1 MDEVRLAY
9 MNPKSADR
17 VLDVLELV
25 AGTTDGLSRNG
36 IAMHLGIPKS
46 SASVLLRGLVA
57 RQYLH
62 ETADGKRLTIGVR
75 AFETGSG
82 FLRQTS
88 LRDLA
93 RPAMNELVAELAQTC
108 HLAVLD
114 GRDVV
119 YLDKV
124 DPPRS
129 AVRLVTSVGARLPA
143 ANTAVGRAQLAFLED
158 AELEERYS
166 KPTRAQA
173 SIDKVRCLRDTIS
186 AQGWA
191 TECNETTPGVG
202 CVAAPILD
210 HNGRPIGAIGATYLA
225 AMVDDFELRAGPR
238 LRRAAL
244 EISRL
249 SGFVAAGVR
258 GPDNHPGLEEQLTSA
273 DQGEPTGE

>member
-1 MDEVRLAY
+1 MEEVGLAY
-9 MNPKSADR
+9 VNPKSADR

-25 AGTTDGLSRNG
+25 AASAEGLTRNG
-36 IAMHLGIPKS
+36 IATHLGIPKS

-57 RQYLH
+57 RRYLH

-93 RPAMNELVAELAQTC
+93 RPAMNELVADLAQTC

-129 AVRLVTSVGARLPA
+129 TVRLVTSVGVRLPA
-143 ANTAVGRAQLAFLED
+143 ANTAVGRAQLAFLDD

-166 KPTRAQA
+166 KPARAQA
-173 SIDKVRCLRDTIS
+173 SIDTVRRLRGTIT

-202 CVAAPILD
+202 CIAAPILD
-210 HNGRPIGAIGATYLA
+210 HNGRPIAAIGATYLA
-225 AMVDDFELRAGPR
+225 ATVHDFESDAGPR

-249 SGFVAAGVR
+249 TGFAD
-258 GPDNHPGLEEQLTSA
+258 GPRSA
-273 DQGEPTGE
+273 VSSASP

>member
-1 MDEVRLAY
+1 MDERRLTYVNA
-9 MNPKSADR
+9 KSAER

-25 AGTTDGLSRNG
+25 AGTTDGLSRNA
-36 IAMHLGIPKS
+36 IAVHLGIPKS
-46 SASVLLRGLVA
+46 SASVLLRGLLA

-93 RPAMNELVAELAQTC
+93 RPAMNELVAEFAQTC

-119 YLDKV
+119 YLDNV
-124 DPPRS
+124 DPPQT
-129 AVRLVTSVGARLPA
+129 AVRLATSVGARLPA
-143 ANTAVGRAQLAFLED
+143 ANTAVGRAQLAFLDD
-158 AELEERYS
+158 AELEERYG
-166 KPTRAQA
+166 KPTRANA
-173 SIDKVRCLRDTIS
+173 SLDNLRRLRKKIN

-191 TECNETTPGVG
+191 SECNETTPGIG

-210 HNGRPIGAIGATYLA
+210 HNGRPVGAIGATYLA
-225 AMVDDFELRAGPR
+225 TARDFDLQAGPR

-249 SGFVAAGVR
+249 NGFVPGR
-258 GPDNHPGLEEQLTSA
+258 GATHG
-273 DQGEPTGE
+273 

>member
-1 MDEVRLAY
+1 MDEARLAY
-9 MNPKSADR
+9 VNPKSAER

-25 AGTTDGLSRNG
+25 AGTTEGLSRMR
-36 IAMHLGIPKS
+36 IALHLGIPKS

-88 LRDLA
+88 LRDIV

-114 GRDVV
+114 GCDVV

-143 ANTAVGRAQLAFLED
+143 ATTAVGRAQLAFLD
-158 AELEERYS
+158 DTELEERFS
-166 KPTRAQA
+166 KPTRSQA
-173 SIDKVRCLRDTIS
+173 SIDTVRRLRDTIT

-191 TECNETTPGVG
+191 IECNETTPGVG

-210 HNGRPIGAIGATYLA
+210 HNGRPIAAIGATYLA
-225 AMVDDFELRAGPR
+225 ALVHDFELSAGPR
-238 LRRAAL
+238 LRHTAL

-249 SGFVAAGVR
+249 SGFAEGVR
-258 GPDNHPGLEEQLTSA
+258 STANDPEPRNGGLTF
-273 DQGEPTGE
+273 P